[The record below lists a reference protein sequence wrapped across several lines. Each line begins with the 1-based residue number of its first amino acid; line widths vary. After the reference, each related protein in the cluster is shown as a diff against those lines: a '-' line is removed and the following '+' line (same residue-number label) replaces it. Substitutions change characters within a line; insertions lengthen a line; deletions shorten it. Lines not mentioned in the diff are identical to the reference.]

1 MDLLQWFINSS
12 IKNFIK
18 SKRIPNREL
27 VEELNKPI
35 FRKRR
40 KTKVYSPFI
49 DKIYDGA
56 LADMQ
61 LISEFHKGFRF
72 LSCLIDIY
80 SKYACDILL
89 KDKKVITITNALQ
102 IILDE

>member
-12 IKNFIK
+12 IKNFWKFIK
-18 SKRIPNREL
+18 NESIPDREL

-40 KTKVYSPFI
+40 KRKVYSAFI

-56 LADMQ
+56 LAYM
-61 LISEFHKGFRF
+61 
-72 LSCLIDIY
+72 
-80 SKYACDILL
+80 
-89 KDKKVITITNALQ
+89 
-102 IILDE
+102 